1 MFLPILQMQR
11 FFLVKSCL
19 MLEKNDNLL
28 VLSLVNKM
36 DKRVFYLF
44 YFYIYPPDSQ
54 ESDGGT
60 NT

>member
-1 MFLPILQMQR
+1 MQR

-54 ESDGGT
+54 ESDEGA